1 MEKTKLG
8 ISVGLVGAI
17 LYCLGLFGGALVTIA
32 AVAYVLIFE
41 ENEWLKKTA
50 VKVVVLMFFFP
61 VVQYAVG
68 LIPDL
73 IRIVFDVLNMFKV
86 YSNIEIVYSIEN
98 LFYDLVVIVKYVV
111 FAIFGVMA
119 LSQKSVKIPLL
130 DNFLDKHMG

>member
-1 MEKTKLG
+1 MDKTKLG

-32 AVAYVLIFE
+32 AFAYVLIFE
-41 ENEWLKKTA
+41 ESEWLKKTA

-61 VVQYAVG
+61 VVQHAIG

-73 IRIVFDVLNMFKV
+73 MRIVFDILNMFKV
-86 YSNIEIVYSIEN
+86 YVNIEIVYSIEN
-98 LFYDLVVIVKYVV
+98 LLYNVVVIAKYIV
-111 FAIFGVMA
+111 FAVFGVMA

-130 DNFLDKHMG
+130 DNFLDKHFA

>member
-50 VKVVVLMFFFP
+50 VKVVFLMFLFP
-61 VVQYAVG
+61 IVQFAVG

-73 IRIVFDVLNMFKV
+73 ARIVVDFLNIFKV
-86 YSNIEIVYSIEN
+86 YPDIAIVYAIEN
-98 LFYDLVVIVKYVV
+98 LIYGLVNIAKYVV
-111 FAIFGVMA
+111 FAIFCVMA
-119 LSQKSVKIPLL
+119 LSKKSVKIPLIDSL
-130 DNFLDKHMG
+130 IDKHMG

>member
-41 ENEWLKKTA
+41 ENEWLKKAA

>member
-41 ENEWLKKTA
+41 ENEWLKKAA
-50 VKVVVLMFFFP
+50 VKVVVLMFFCP

>member
-1 MEKTKLG
+1 MEKAKLG

-32 AVAYVLIFE
+32 AVAYVLIYE

>member
-32 AVAYVLIFE
+32 AVAYVLIYE

>member
-1 MEKTKLG
+1 MEKAKLG

-32 AVAYVLIFE
+32 AVAYVLICE

-50 VKVVVLMFFFP
+50 VKVVFLMFLFP
-61 VVQYAVG
+61 IVQFAVG

-73 IRIVFDVLNMFKV
+73 ARIVVDFLNIFKV
-86 YSNIEIVYSIEN
+86 YPNIDVIYAIEN
-98 LFYDLVVIVKYVV
+98 LIYSLVNIAKYVV

-119 LSQKSVKIPLL
+119 LSKKSVKIPLIDSL
-130 DNFLDKHMG
+130 IDKHMA